1 MAEEQSSVP
10 IVAIEEAEDVT
21 SQTSDRLMALD
32 FSNAQQKQGQQIIEQ
47 KSVASLRAAFGG
59 TVRILIMNKTS

>member
-1 MAEEQSSVP
+1 MAEEQSNVP

-32 FSNAQQKQGQQIIEQ
+32 FSNAQQKQGQQVIEQ
-47 KSVASLRAAFGG
+47 KSVAALRAAFGG
-59 TVRILIMNKTS
+59 TVSIL